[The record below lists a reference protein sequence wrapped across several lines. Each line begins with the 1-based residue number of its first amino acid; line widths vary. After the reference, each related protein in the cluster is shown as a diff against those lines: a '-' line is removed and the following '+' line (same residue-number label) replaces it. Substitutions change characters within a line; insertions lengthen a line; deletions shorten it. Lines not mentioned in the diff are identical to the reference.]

1 MIKQLSLTNFQS
13 HKKTELE
20 FSDGVNV
27 IIGASDSGKTS
38 IIRALEKL
46 RSNRPLGKA
55 FRSTWGGDTI
65 IETKTDNNTISRII
79 KDNEDKYLLNKL
91 PFKAFGTEVP
101 TEIIQALNLNEINL
115 QSQMDSPFLISSTP
129 GDVAKHFNKIAH
141 LDQIDGG
148 LKTIQQWINGIKQ
161 DIHSGESQ
169 INQSKEEL
177 KKFVH
182 LEKFEVDVEVLEEM
196 QNDFLKKIN
205 NARELKTTIETIETN
220 QGDIDSKSEILQAEP
235 LLNQIL
241 GWYTEKKYAEESLEE
256 LGAKIEELKEL
267 NTNIEEYTYIVSA
280 EKSVTAL
287 LVMFAEKTELGDLS
301 QSLGKLIHNITH
313 TENALQTALKQVEKL
328 ETEFEENFPE
338 LCPLC
343 GQPIKKK

>member
-1 MIKQLSLTNFQS
+1 MIKTLTLQNFQS
-13 HKKTELE
+13 HKKTNLE

-27 IIGASDSGKTS
+27 IIGQSDSGKTS
-38 IIRALEKL
+38 IIRALRWL
-46 RSNRPLGKA
+46 IWNRPGGDA
-55 FRSTWGGDTI
+55 FRSTWGGETEITLDLNGI
-65 IETKTDNNTISRII
+65 IVSRSKD
-79 KDNEDKYLLNKL
+79 KDNLYHGDGIEFTAFGSEVPFEIKHLLN
-91 PFKAFGTEVP
+91 
-101 TEIIQALNLNEINL
+101 INEINL

-148 LKTIQQWINGIKQ
+148 LKTVQQWIRGIEQ
-161 DIHSGESQ
+161 DIRSGESQ

-177 KKFVH
+177 KKFAH

-205 NARELKTTIETIETN
+205 NAKELKTTIETIKTN

-241 GWYTEKKYAEESLEE
+241 GWYAEKKYAEESLEE

-280 EKSVTAL
+280 EKSVKSL
-287 LVMFAEKTELGDLS
+287 LVMFAEKAELGDLN

-313 TENALQTALKQVEKL
+313 TEKTLQTVLKQVEKL
-328 ETEFEENFPE
+328 ETEFWNSFPDGV
-338 LCPLC
+338 CPLC
-343 GQPIKKK
+343 NQPIKKK